1 MSVCVWSKKF
11 CVYTNRLIASID
23 VCVSVFVCVFM
34 CVCVSYVW
42 ADMFKI
48 LYNFHYYQ
56 SIFRMIILFEK
67 QLRPLL
73 AKHFSLWLKSVYSK
87 SSTLVLKINEASV
100 RATREKGDWAV
111 TDAQIRTL
119 ISHAKSPG
127 TGPWTLDVP
136 LTLGRLQTK
145 EEKSTNQWAFSPTR
159 EGEKGV

>member
-1 MSVCVWSKKF
+1 MKK
-11 CVYTNRLIASID
+11 
-23 VCVSVFVCVFM
+23 
-34 CVCVSYVW
+34 
-42 ADMFKI
+42 K
-48 LYNFHYYQ
+48 
-56 SIFRMIILFEK
+56 
-67 QLRPLL
+67 
-73 AKHFSLWLKSVYSK
+73 
-87 SSTLVLKINEASV
+87 ASV

-159 EGEKGV
+159 EGEKGVYVSAGLGWVRSARDGDEGGAWRLG